1 MRARVGT
8 LTLAAI
14 VLGAVACL
22 LGRIAHADGAP
33 RDSDRARSVAAAGEA
48 STSGA
53 APTAGEAPEPGEAP
67 RIHPR
72 SLAYQLINFAVLLF
86 ILIKFGGPAIGKALA
101 ARHEQLK
108 TELAAAAEARAMAQA
123 RLEQQERR
131 LGALEREILEIRNG
145 VKREAEVEKARLI
158 ALAEERARRIREE
171 TTFVLDQQIKEAEI
185 RLRRE
190 VGLLAVDLAEQ
201 MVRRSLDAR
210 DQQRFVDA
218 FVDGVRPPRSEN

>member
-1 MRARVGT
+1 VSDR
-8 LTLAAI
+8 
-14 VLGAVACL
+14 
-22 LGRIAHADGAP
+22 P
-33 RDSDRARSVAAAGEA
+33 DRARGRRAAGEA
-48 STSGA
+48 SA
-53 APTAGEAPEPGEAP
+53 AGSPSTAGEAPEPGEAP

-72 SLAYQLINFAVLLF
+72 SLTFQLINFAVLLF
-86 ILIKFGGPAIGKALA
+86 ILIKFGGPAISKGLA

-108 TELAAAAEARAMAQA
+108 TELAAAAEARAVAQA

-145 VKREAEVEKARLI
+145 VKQEAEVEKARLI

-171 TTFVLDQQIKEAEI
+171 TTFVLDQQVKEAEI

-190 VGLLAVDLAEQ
+190 VGLVAVDLAEQ

-218 FVDGVRPPRSEN
+218 FVGGVSAPRSEN